1 MNSSAYN
8 VGLTEPGTA
17 RIKVIG
23 VGGGGTNA
31 VNRMIEAGLS
41 GVEFL
46 AMNTDIQVLNIS
58 QAPRKLQLGENSTRG
73 LGAGG
78 NPEIGR
84 IAAEESRTEIKK
96 LLDGADMVFI
106 TAGMGGGTGTGAA
119 PIIAEIASEMGAL
132 TVAVVTKPFPFEGPR
147 RSRLAAAGVDNLKSR
162 VDTIIIVPNEKLV
175 SLSDKRMTLV
185 EAFKYAD
192 DVLRQGVQGISDI
205 ITIPGLINV
214 DFADVRTIMTN
225 AGSALMGI
233 GMGSGDHRAVE
244 AAQNAVSSQLLETSI
259 RGASRVL
266 VNVTSGH
273 DLTLA
278 EYSEAA
284 LQIQEQ
290 CDQNDANIIIG
301 WVPDQSLEGEVRI
314 TVLATGFTKGEQDK
328 FDFKAEPAAKPTTA
342 APSHMA
348 PPAPSAQ
355 LSNPPAAQPSVE
367 AVPEQ
372 PIITPEPVTQPQPF
386 NANLPDRLKHD
397 EVAAYDTPAGNAA
410 GTVTP
415 IAASRPP
422 QAQPVQPREEDQQ
435 QDDLEVPAFL
445 RRAKRNPEG

>member
-8 VGLTEPGTA
+8 VGRPELGSA

-84 IAAEESRTEIKK
+84 IAAEESKSEIKK
-96 LLDGADMVFI
+96 MLDGADMVFI

-132 TVAVVTKPFPFEGPR
+132 TVAVVTKPFPFEGAR
-147 RSRLAAAGVDNLKSR
+147 RSRLAAEGVANLQSR
-162 VDTIIIVPNEKLV
+162 VDTIIIVPNEKLM
-175 SLSDKRMTLV
+175 SMGDRRLTLV
-185 EAFKYAD
+185 DAFKVAD

-205 ITIPGLINV
+205 ITIPGMINV
-214 DFADVRTIMTN
+214 DFADVRAIMTN

-233 GMGSGDHRAVE
+233 GMGSGDHRALE

-259 RGASRVL
+259 NGATRVL
-266 VNVTSGH
+266 VNVTSGN

-278 EYSEAA
+278 EFTEAA
-284 LQIQEQ
+284 DQISSL
-290 CDQNDANIIIG
+290 CDQADANIIFG
-301 WVPDQSLEGEVRI
+301 WVPDASLEGEVRI
-314 TVLATGFTKGEQDK
+314 TVLATGFTPGTAPG
-328 FDFKAEPAAKPTTA
+328 FFAAHPAQPQPT
-342 APSHMA
+342 PPA
-348 PPAPSAQ
+348 PPAPTAPWTKPAPTAAAEAA
-355 LSNPPAAQPSVE
+355 PPAAPASTASAAPAQP
-367 AVPEQ
+367 A
-372 PIITPEPVTQPQPF
+372 PVSAP
-386 NANLPDRLKHD
+386 
-397 EVAAYDTPAGNAA
+397 PA
-410 GTVTP
+410 P
-415 IAASRPP
+415 IAPAATPP
-422 QAQPVQPREEDQQ
+422 APAPKPAAAPPEE
-435 QDDLEVPAFL
+435 LNIPSFL
-445 RRAKRNPEG
+445 RKKFNG